1 MTLDVLIEKKLP
13 LIIETFVSEVR
24 VYQLVPG
31 NKSNVEIANQIEAF
45 MSAVV
50 YALRRGHGKD
60 PEALR
65 LAGYH
70 GEQRARIGYD
80 LRAVLG
86 EFGILRAT
94 IVEIA
99 SQNDSITVA
108 ELERLA
114 EVIHASMIEAAT
126 RFVAQSARVP
136 AGNVARSAL
145 RPGSASR

>member
-1 MTLDVLIEKKLP
+1 MTLDTIIEKKLP

-31 NKSNVEIANQIEAF
+31 NKTNVEIANQVEAF
-45 MSAVV
+45 LSAVV
-50 YALRRGHGKD
+50 YALRRGHNKD

-70 GEQRARIGYD
+70 GEQRARLGYD

-99 SQNDSITVA
+99 TQNDSITVP

-114 EVIHASMIEAAT
+114 EVLHASMIEAAS
-126 RFVAQSARVP
+126 RFVAQSSRAS
-136 AGNVARSAL
+136 ATSVARQAL

>member
-1 MTLDVLIEKKLP
+1 MTLDTLIEKKLP

-31 NKSNVEIANQIEAF
+31 NKTNVEIANQVEPF
-45 MSAVV
+45 LSAVI
-50 YALRRGHGKD
+50 YALRRGHAKD

-70 GEQRARIGYD
+70 GEQRSRLGYD
-80 LRAVLG
+80 LRALLS
-86 EFGILRAT
+86 EFGILRST

-99 SQNDSITVA
+99 SQNDSITVP

-114 EVIHASMIEAAT
+114 QVLHASMIEAAT
-126 RFVAQSARVP
+126 RYVAQSNRTTAV
-136 AGNVARSAL
+136 NVARTAL